1 MTSVSR
7 TDFNLKC
14 NEFCSFVAVVSVV
27 LLPSKLLPK
36 LICSLS
42 ANLLA
47 TYKNTRT
54 ETFAQFACNVMLIA
68 VGVSPFFFFW
78 FLFVATKR
86 QRNKRVSQIN

>member
-27 LLPSKLLPK
+27 LLPSKLLLK

-68 VGVSPFFFFW
+68 VGVSSFFFW